1 MTALSFALLGYPVA
15 HSLSPRLMH
24 AAFAALGLPHR
35 YGLLE
40 CPDAPSLAQAVRQ
53 LADGTLHGANV
64 TIPHKRS
71 VLSFVDSLHA
81 SAERVGAANVLVRQ
95 RDQTVA
101 YNTDMIALVER
112 FHAHGLS
119 SGAALVL
126 GNGGAARAAVC
137 ALVEVGVPSVIV
149 TARGFRAAA
158 GRAAFDLPSARA
170 VPPEEVRAVLDG
182 APLSAVVQATSTEMV
197 DPGAAA
203 AVLGWVPWERL
214 GPEALA
220 LDVVYVPKVT
230 EFLREAGRRG
240 YRAEGGAQML
250 AGQAAHALGLWLG
263 VDPPREDMLRAVLEE
278 I

>member
-24 AAFAALGLPHR
+24 TAFAALGLPHR
-35 YGLLE
+35 YQLLE
-40 CPDAPSLAQAVRQ
+40 CPDAQSLSEAVRQ
-53 LADGTLHGANV
+53 LTDGTLHGANV
-64 TIPHKRS
+64 TIPHKS
-71 VLSFVDSLHA
+71 TVLSFVDSLHA
-81 SAERVGAANVLVRQ
+81 SAQRVGAANVLVRQ
-95 RDQTVA
+95 RDKTVA
-101 YNTDMIALVER
+101 YNTDVLALVER
-112 FHAHGLS
+112 FRAHGLS

-137 ALVEVGVPSVIV
+137 ALVEVGVQSVIV

-158 GRAAFDLPSARA
+158 GRGAFDLPSARA
-170 VPPEEVRAVLDG
+170 VPPEDVLAALEG

-203 AVLGWVPWERL
+203 AVLSWVPWERL
-214 GPEALA
+214 SPEALA

-230 EFLREAGRRG
+230 GFLREAGRRG

-263 VDPPREDMLRAVLEE
+263 VDPPREDMLHAVLEE
-278 I
+278 T